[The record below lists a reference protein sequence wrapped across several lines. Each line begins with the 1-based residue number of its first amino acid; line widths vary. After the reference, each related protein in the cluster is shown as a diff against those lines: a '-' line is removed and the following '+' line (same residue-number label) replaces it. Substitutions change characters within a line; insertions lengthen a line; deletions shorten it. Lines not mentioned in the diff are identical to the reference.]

1 MDPNIG
7 LFLGSDT
14 ITGDMKK
21 ILFLLLLVLG
31 WQEVVGQVKYPP
43 IRPYRETDYTP
54 EEAKQFAESGTSLA
68 KSWRDS
74 LFLVVRNGLFQA
86 LGSGKVNGQEEIL
99 SLNKAILEIEDGN
112 IDYLLSRVSYE
123 NRELSGGFK
132 NSRNENGVCRFYDD
146 NNFVGTVG
154 VFKLEGVVETIVYKT
169 RCLNLLITEPVIIP
183 SNATF
188 RSMPPAPPSN
198 PTGRFMPP
206 APPAKTSTSSF
217 LEEEE
222 RFNYSPFIPQ
232 EDRGVPTLPTQK
244 SWIAKNWY
252 VIPVGLAIVTGITY
266 AIIKV
271 CKAKVGPIGEPEPRT
286 MPEGIVGGG
295 IPVFAF

>member
-1 MDPNIG
+1 MYLDPNIG
-7 LFLGSDT
+7 LFLGSNT
-14 ITGDMKK
+14 ITGDMKNF
-21 ILFLLLLVLG
+21 LFLLLLVLG

-43 IRPYRETDYTP
+43 IRPYRETDYTT
-54 EEAKQFAESGTSLA
+54 EEAKQFAESGTTLA
-68 KSWRDS
+68 SSWRDS
-74 LFLVVRNGLFQA
+74 LLLIVRNGLFTA

-112 IDYLLSRVSYE
+112 IDYLLSCVSYE

-132 NSRNENGVCRFYDD
+132 NSRNENGVCRFYEDH
-146 NNFVGTVG
+146 NFVGTVG
-154 VFKLEGVVETIVYKT
+154 VFRVEGVIEIIVYKT

-188 RSMPPAPPSN
+188 RSMPPA
-198 PTGRFMPP
+198 TP
-206 APPAKTSTSSF
+206 ATSSF
-217 LEEEE
+217 WEEEE
-222 RFNYSPFIPQ
+222 RLNSSPFIPQ
-232 EDRGVPTLPTQK
+232 GDRGVPTLPTQK

-252 VIPVGLAIVTGITY
+252 VIPVGLVAVAGITY

-286 MPEGIVGGG
+286 MPEGIGGVP
-295 IPVFAF
+295 IFAF

>member
-43 IRPYRETDYTP
+43 IRPYRETDYTT
-54 EEAKQFAESGTSLA
+54 EEAKQFAKSGSSLA
-68 KSWRDS
+68 ISWKDS
-74 LFLVVRNGLFQA
+74 LLLIVRNGLFQA

-99 SLNKAILEIEDGN
+99 ALNKAILEIEDGN

-132 NSRNENGVCRFYDD
+132 NSRNQNEVCRFYDD
-146 NNFVGTVG
+146 HDFVGTVG
-154 VFKLEGVVETIVYKT
+154 IFRLEGIVETIVYKT
-169 RCLNLLITEPVIIP
+169 RCLNLIITEPVIISSEP
-183 SNATF
+183 T
-188 RSMPPAPPSN
+188 RSSQPASL
-198 PTGRFMPP
+198 
-206 APPAKTSTSSF
+206 F
-217 LEEEE
+217 LERNDE
-222 RFNYSPFIPQ
+222 RFNSSPFIPK
-232 EDRGVPTLPTQK
+232 EEKGIPTPIQQK
-244 SWIAKNWY
+244 SWMARNWY
-252 VIPVGLAIVTGITY
+252 IIPVGLVTVAGITY

-271 CKAKVGPIGEPEPRT
+271 CKAKVGPIEEPEPRT
-286 MPEGIVGGG
+286 MPDGLGG
-295 IPVFAF
+295 IPVFSF

>member
-1 MDPNIG
+1 MLLYLNPILDC
-7 LFLGSDT
+7 FLDSNT
-14 ITGDMKK
+14 ITKEKKMKK
-21 ILFLLLLVLG
+21 VFFVLILILG
-31 WQEVVGQVKYPP
+31 WLELAGQVKYPP
-43 IRPYRETDYTP
+43 IRPYRENDYTK

-74 LFLVVRNGLFQA
+74 LFLVVRNGLFTA

-112 IDYLLSRVSYE
+112 IDYLLSCVSYE

-132 NSRNENGVCRFYDD
+132 NSRNENGVCRFYEDH
-146 NNFVGTVG
+146 NFVGTVG
-154 VFKLEGVVETIVYKT
+154 VFRVEGVIEIIVYKT

-188 RSMPPAPPSN
+188 RAPPSN
-198 PTGRFMPP
+198 RFMPP

-252 VIPVGLAIVTGITY
+252 VIPVGLVAVAGITY

-286 MPEGIVGGG
+286 MPEGIGGVP
-295 IPVFAF
+295 IFAF

>member
-1 MDPNIG
+1 LDPNIG

-43 IRPYRETDYTP
+43 IRPYRETDYTT
-54 EEAKQFAESGTSLA
+54 EEAKQFAKSGSSLA
-68 KSWRDS
+68 ISWKDS
-74 LFLVVRNGLFQA
+74 LLLIVRNGLFQA

-99 SLNKAILEIEDGN
+99 ALNKAIIEMDN
-112 IDYLLSRVSYE
+112 RNVDYLLSHVSYE
-123 NRELSGGFK
+123 NRELPGEFK

-154 VFKLEGVVETIVYKT
+154 VLKLKGIIEVIVYKT

-183 SNATF
+183 SEPVVSPT
-188 RSMPPAPPSN
+188 RPGYTPPQP
-198 PTGRFMPP
+198 
-206 APPAKTSTSSF
+206 TSSF
-217 LEEEE
+217 WEEEE
-222 RFNYSPFIPQ
+222 RLNSSPFIPQ
-232 EDRGVPTLPTQK
+232 EDRGVPKLPTQK

-252 VIPVGLAIVTGITY
+252 VIPVGLVTVAGITY

-271 CKAKVGPIGEPEPRT
+271 CKAKVGPIEEPEPRT
-286 MPEGIVGGG
+286 MPGG
-295 IPVFAF
+295 IGWAFPI

>member
-1 MDPNIG
+1 LDPNIG

>member
-1 MDPNIG
+1 
-7 LFLGSDT
+7 
-14 ITGDMKK
+14 MKK
-21 ILFLLLLVLG
+21 VFFVLILILG
-31 WQEVVGQVKYPP
+31 WLELAGQVKFPP
-43 IRPYRETDYTP
+43 IRPYRETDYTT

-68 KSWRDS
+68 NSWRDS
-74 LFLVVRNGLFQA
+74 LFLVVRNGLFTA
-86 LGSGKVNGQEEIL
+86 FGSGKVNGQEEIL

-112 IDYLLSRVSYE
+112 IDYLLSCVSYE

-132 NSRNENGVCRFYDD
+132 NSRNENGVCRFYEDH
-146 NNFVGTVG
+146 NFVGTVG
-154 VFKLEGVVETIVYKT
+154 VFRVEGVIEIIVYKT

-188 RSMPPAPPSN
+188 RAPPSN
-198 PTGRFMPP
+198 RFMPP

-252 VIPVGLAIVTGITY
+252 VIPVGLVAVAGITY

-286 MPEGIVGGG
+286 MPEGIGGVP
-295 IPVFAF
+295 IFAF

>member
-1 MDPNIG
+1 LFEIVSLLLLYLDPNIG
-7 LFLGSDT
+7 LFLGSNT
-14 ITGDMKK
+14 ITGDMKNF
-21 ILFLLLLVLG
+21 LFLLLLVLG

-43 IRPYRETDYTP
+43 IRPYRETDYTT
-54 EEAKQFAESGTSLA
+54 EEAKQFAESGTTLA
-68 KSWRDS
+68 SSWRDS
-74 LFLVVRNGLFQA
+74 LLLIVRNGLFTA

-112 IDYLLSRVSYE
+112 IDYLLSCVSYE

-132 NSRNENGVCRFYDD
+132 NSRNENGVCRFYEDH
-146 NNFVGTVG
+146 NFVGTVG
-154 VFKLEGVVETIVYKT
+154 VFRVEGVIEIIVYKT

-188 RSMPPAPPSN
+188 RSMPPA
-198 PTGRFMPP
+198 TP
-206 APPAKTSTSSF
+206 ATSSF
-217 LEEEE
+217 WEEEE
-222 RFNYSPFIPQ
+222 RLNSSPFIPQ

-252 VIPVGLAIVTGITY
+252 VIPVGLVAVAGITY

-286 MPEGIVGGG
+286 MPEGIGGVP
-295 IPVFAF
+295 IFAF

>member
-1 MDPNIG
+1 MLLYLNPILDC
-7 LFLGSDT
+7 FLDSNT
-14 ITGDMKK
+14 ITKEKKMKK
-21 ILFLLLLVLG
+21 VFFVLILILG
-31 WQEVVGQVKYPP
+31 WLELAGQVKFPP
-43 IRPYRETDYTP
+43 IRPYRETDYTK
-54 EEAKQFAESGTSLA
+54 EEAKQFAKSDTPLA
-68 KSWRDS
+68 NSWRDS
-74 LFLVVRNGLFQA
+74 LLLIVRNGLFQA
-86 LGSGKVNGQEEIL
+86 LYSGKVNGQEEIL
-99 SLNKAILEIEDGN
+99 ALNEAILEIEDGN

-132 NSRNENGVCRFYDD
+132 NSRNQNGVCRFYNDH
-146 NNFVGTVG
+146 NFVGTVG
-154 VFKLEGVVETIVYKT
+154 IFRIEGLVEIIVYKT

-188 RSMPPAPPSN
+188 RAPPSN
-198 PTGRFMPP
+198 RFMPP

-271 CKAKVGPIGEPEPRT
+271 CRAKVGPISEPEPRT
-286 MPEGIVGGG
+286 MPDGLGG

>member
-1 MDPNIG
+1 
-7 LFLGSDT
+7 
-14 ITGDMKK
+14 MKK

-188 RSMPPAPPSN
+188 RSMPP
-198 PTGRFMPP
+198 
-206 APPAKTSTSSF
+206 
-217 LEEEE
+217 
-222 RFNYSPFIPQ
+222 YQ
-232 EDRGVPTLPTQK
+232 
-244 SWIAKNWY
+244 
-252 VIPVGLAIVTGITY
+252 
-266 AIIKV
+266 
-271 CKAKVGPIGEPEPRT
+271 
-286 MPEGIVGGG
+286 
-295 IPVFAF
+295 

>member
-43 IRPYRETDYTP
+43 IRPYRETDYSTD
-54 EEAKQFAESGTSLA
+54 EAKRFAESGTLLA
-68 KSWRDS
+68 NSWRDS
-74 LFLVVRNGLFQA
+74 LFLIVRNGLFQA

-99 SLNKAILEIEDGN
+99 ALNKAILEIEDGN
-112 IDYLLSRVSYE
+112 IDYLLSKVSYE
-123 NRELSGGFK
+123 NRNLSGEFK
-132 NSRNENGVCRFYDD
+132 NSRNENGICRFYDD
-146 NNFVGTVG
+146 SDFVGTVG
-154 VFKLEGVVETIVYKT
+154 IFKMEGVVEIIVYKT
-169 RCLNLLITEPVIIP
+169 RCLNLLITEPVIIHSEP
-183 SNATF
+183 T
-188 RSMPPAPPSN
+188 RSVYTPPPP
-198 PTGRFMPP
+198 
-206 APPAKTSTSSF
+206 TSSF
-217 LEEEE
+217 WEEEE
-222 RFNYSPFIPQ
+222 RLNSSPFIPQ
-232 EDRGVPTLPTQK
+232 EDRGVPKLPTQK

-286 MPEGIVGGG
+286 MPDGLGG
-295 IPVFAF
+295 IPVFSF

>member
-1 MDPNIG
+1 M
-7 LFLGSDT
+7 GSDT

>member
-1 MDPNIG
+1 
-7 LFLGSDT
+7 
-14 ITGDMKK
+14 MKNF
-21 ILFLLLLVLG
+21 LFLLLLVLG

-43 IRPYRETDYTP
+43 IRPYRETDYTT
-54 EEAKQFAESGTSLA
+54 EEAKQFAESGTTLA
-68 KSWRDS
+68 SSWRDS
-74 LFLVVRNGLFQA
+74 LLLIVRNGLFTA

-112 IDYLLSRVSYE
+112 IDYLLSCVSYE

-132 NSRNENGVCRFYDD
+132 NSRNENGVCRFYEDH
-146 NNFVGTVG
+146 NFVGTVG
-154 VFKLEGVVETIVYKT
+154 VFRVEGVIEIIVYKT

-188 RSMPPAPPSN
+188 RSMPPA
-198 PTGRFMPP
+198 TP
-206 APPAKTSTSSF
+206 ATSSF
-217 LEEEE
+217 WEEEE
-222 RFNYSPFIPQ
+222 RLNSSPFIPQ

-252 VIPVGLAIVTGITY
+252 VIPVGLVAVAGITY

-286 MPEGIVGGG
+286 MPEGIGGVP
-295 IPVFAF
+295 IFAF

>member
-7 LFLGSDT
+7 LFLGSNT
-14 ITGDMKK
+14 ITGDMKNF
-21 ILFLLLLVLG
+21 LFLLLLVLG

-43 IRPYRETDYTP
+43 IRPYRENDYTK

-74 LFLVVRNGLFQA
+74 LFLVVRNGLFTA

-112 IDYLLSRVSYE
+112 IDYLLSCVSYE

-132 NSRNENGVCRFYDD
+132 NSRNENGVCRFYEDH
-146 NNFVGTVG
+146 NFVGTVG
-154 VFKLEGVVETIVYKT
+154 VFRVEGVIEIIVYKT

-188 RSMPPAPPSN
+188 RAPPSN
-198 PTGRFMPP
+198 RFMPP

-252 VIPVGLAIVTGITY
+252 VIPVGLVAVAGITY

-286 MPEGIVGGG
+286 MPEGIGGVP
-295 IPVFAF
+295 IFAF

>member
-1 MDPNIG
+1 
-7 LFLGSDT
+7 
-14 ITGDMKK
+14 MKK
-21 ILFLLLLVLG
+21 VFFVLILILG
-31 WQEVVGQVKYPP
+31 WLELAGQVKYPP
-43 IRPYRETDYTP
+43 IRPYRETDYTT
-54 EEAKQFAESGTSLA
+54 EEAKQFAESGTTLA
-68 KSWRDS
+68 SSWRDS
-74 LFLVVRNGLFQA
+74 LLLIVRNGLFTA

-99 SLNKAILEIEDGN
+99 SLNKTILEIENRN
-112 IDYLLSRVSYE
+112 IIYLLSHVFYE
-123 NRELSGGFK
+123 NRKLSGGFK
-132 NSRNENGVCRFYDD
+132 NSRNENGVCRFYEDH
-146 NNFVGTVG
+146 NFVGTVG
-154 VFKLEGVVETIVYKT
+154 VFRVEGVIEIIVYKT

-188 RSMPPAPPSN
+188 RPPAPPSN
-198 PTGRFMPP
+198 ATFRPP
-206 APPAKTSTSSF
+206 APPATSSF

-271 CKAKVGPIGEPEPRT
+271 CRAKVGPISEPEPRT
-286 MPEGIVGGG
+286 MPDGLGG

>member
-1 MDPNIG
+1 
-7 LFLGSDT
+7 
-14 ITGDMKK
+14 MKK

-43 IRPYRETDYTP
+43 IRPYRETDYTT
-54 EEAKQFAESGTSLA
+54 EEAKQFAESGTPLA

-74 LFLVVRNGLFQA
+74 LLLVVRNGLFQA

-99 SLNKAILEIEDGN
+99 ALNKAILEIEDGN
-112 IDYLLSRVSYE
+112 IDYLLFRVSYE

-132 NSRNENGVCRFYDD
+132 NSRNQNEVCRFYNDHD
-146 NNFVGTVG
+146 FVGTVG
-154 VFKLEGVVETIVYKT
+154 VFQLEGVVETIVYKT
-169 RCLNLLITEPVIIP
+169 RCLNLLITEPVIIHSEP
-183 SNATF
+183 TRSVYTPPPPTF
-188 RSMPPAPPSN
+188 
-198 PTGRFMPP
+198 
-206 APPAKTSTSSF
+206 SF
-217 LEEEE
+217 WEEE
-222 RFNYSPFIPQ
+222 RFNSSPFIPQ
-232 EDRGVPTLPTQK
+232 EYRGVQTLPTQK

-286 MPEGIVGGG
+286 MPDGLGG
-295 IPVFAF
+295 IPVFSF